1 MNDQTITILIV
12 ALIVVGGAIA
22 GWLLMQ
28 RRKTSELRERFG
40 DEYDRTL
47 EERGGRSKAEADLLE
62 REKRVAELE
71 IRKLT
76 PAEHD
81 RYVADWTATKALFV
95 DDPKA
100 AVGKADTLLTDVM
113 KTRGY
118 KVSDFEHQHA
128 DLTVEHADVA
138 KHYLAGHKLCERSEA
153 GEASTEDLRQAINHY
168 EALFDRL
175 VDDIA
180 TPDEDVTV
188 RGSKLD
194 EVPPPPK
201 AAVDTDAPR
210 PNPTLGDEVVIDRD
224 ANADGT
230 VTTTT
235 ERTSG

>member
-1 MNDQTITILIV
+1 MNDQTITLLIV
-12 ALIVVGGAIA
+12 ALIVVAGAIV

-28 RRKTSELRERFG
+28 RRQTKELRERFG

-47 EERGGRSKAEADLLE
+47 DARGGRSKAEADLLE

-100 AVGKADTLLTDVM
+100 AVGKADALLTDVM
-113 KTRGY
+113 QTKGY

-138 KHYLAGHKLCERSEA
+138 THYLAGHTLCERCEA

-180 TPDEDVTV
+180 TPNDDVTV
-188 RGSKLD
+188 RGTRMD
-194 EVPPPPK
+194 EAPVRP
-201 AAVDTDAPR
+201 ATTDTDAPR
-210 PNPTLGDEVVIDRD
+210 PNPAIGEPVVIDRD
-224 ANADGT
+224 IDAEGT
-230 VTTTT
+230 VTSTSTQRTTL
-235 ERTSG
+235 